1 MQRSQTQLVPLAEQ
15 AVTLQLAAYQAG
27 GQPLQ
32 AVLLAR
38 QALADS
44 RLRELQLQGRLS
56 QLDAQLYHLYLE
68 EPQP

>member
-1 MQRSQTQLVPLAEQ
+1 MSLHSFERKSPPLFRRSLSPLARLGV
-15 AVTLQLAAYQAG
+15 ASALSVFFM
-27 GQPLQ
+27 
-32 AVLLAR
+32 
-38 QALADS
+38 LADS

>member
-1 MQRSQTQLVPLAEQ
+1 
-15 AVTLQLAAYQAG
+15 VTLQLAAYQAG